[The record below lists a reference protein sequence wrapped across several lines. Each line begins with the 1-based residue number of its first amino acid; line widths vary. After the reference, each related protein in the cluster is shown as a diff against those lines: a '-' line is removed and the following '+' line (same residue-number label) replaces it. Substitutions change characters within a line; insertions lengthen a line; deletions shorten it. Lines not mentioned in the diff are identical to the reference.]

1 MVCLV
6 SVDND
11 RWRQVASL
19 IRKPF
24 DHKCCFPSCHLHHL
38 HIIFSSSSS
47 SSSSYHHPHH
57 HQYGSS
63 SVVNKLGPGH
73 LLTTIVVQFN
83 TDPGH
88 LLPSGTWFDLPLDVF
103 ALSEIWFMKEEELQI
118 WMMWDL
124 SAVGEEWA
132 EAPEWLPHFVTD
144 HTDRL
149 HCCCWWCTD
158 NTDNNWPHRHSL
170 CCPCL
175 DLNVFQAFAFKMSSK
190 LQGWDV
196 TVWLTTSVWTCQTE
210 WG

>member
-1 MVCLV
+1 MVWLV

-63 SVVNKLGPGH
+63 SVVSKLGPGH

-103 ALSEIWFMKEEELQI
+103 ALSEIWFMKEEELQV
-118 WMMWDL
+118 WMIWDL

-149 HCCCWWCTD
+149 HCCCWCCCWCWCSD
-158 NTDNNWPHRHSL
+158 KHRPLSASV
-170 CCPCL
+170 
-175 DLNVFQAFAFKMSSK
+175 LNVFQAFAFKMSSK

>member
-1 MVCLV
+1 MVWLV
-6 SVDND
+6 CVDND

-47 SSSSYHHPHH
+47 SSSYYHHPHH

-63 SVVNKLGPGH
+63 SVVSKLGPGH

-103 ALSEIWFMKEEELQI
+103 ALSEIWFMKEEELQV
-118 WMMWDL
+118 WMIWDL

-149 HCCCWWCTD
+149 HCCCWCCCWCWCSD
-158 NTDNNWPHRHSL
+158 KHRPLSASV
-170 CCPCL
+170 
-175 DLNVFQAFAFKMSSK
+175 LNVFQAFAFKMSSK

>member
-1 MVCLV
+1 MVWLV

-47 SSSSYHHPHH
+47 SSSSYYHHPHH

-63 SVVNKLGPGH
+63 SVVSKLGPGH

-103 ALSEIWFMKEEELQI
+103 ALSEIWFMKEEELQV
-118 WMMWDL
+118 WMIWDL

-149 HCCCWWCTD
+149 HCCCWCCCWCWCSD
-158 NTDNNWPHRHSL
+158 KHRPLSASV
-170 CCPCL
+170 
-175 DLNVFQAFAFKMSSK
+175 LNVFQAFAFKMSSK

>member
-1 MVCLV
+1 MIWLV

-24 DHKCCFPSCHLHHL
+24 DHKCCWPSCHRHHCHHRRCL
-38 HIIFSSSSS
+38 ITIIII
-47 SSSSYHHPHH
+47 
-57 HQYGSS
+57 
-63 SVVNKLGPGH
+63 VN
-73 LLTTIVVQFN
+73 
-83 TDPGH
+83 
-88 LLPSGTWFDLPLDVF
+88 
-103 ALSEIWFMKEEELQI
+103 LSEIWFMEEEELQV
-118 WMMWDL
+118 WMMRDL

-175 DLNVFQAFAFKMSSK
+175 DLNVFQACVFKMSSK
-190 LQGWDV
+190 LQGWNV